1 MWWWLPYPQRCCTPE
16 VSDNRLFHLM
26 SLKGLKS
33 HRTKWHFRAT
43 FKCLLNSK
51 QSAAK
56 KHTNDFRNGLCWTI
70 FPDWQQEKREPC
82 WAAVCLCV
90 RVCLCVFPPAW
101 QSQFLETGWTL
112 YTEMAI
118 ASTIHTIIQLIHTL
132 AAVIVFPLCVPCVG
146 KLEWKQ
152 MWLWR
157 SNEVAISACG
167 IN

>member
-1 MWWWLPYPQRCCTPE
+1 MVLPQIPHLNYGNNAKTMVNIHKCWSTQHTNTKTKCIQTSGYNNLNVPYCFIREEWLRSEMWWWFPYPQRCCMPE

-56 KHTNDFRNGLCWTI
+56 KHTNDFRNGLRWTI

-90 RVCLCVFPPAW
+90 RVCVCVYSHLPGNLSF
-101 QSQFLETGWTL
+101 
-112 YTEMAI
+112 
-118 ASTIHTIIQLIHTL
+118 
-132 AAVIVFPLCVPCVG
+132 
-146 KLEWKQ
+146 
-152 MWLWR
+152 
-157 SNEVAISACG
+157 
-167 IN
+167 